1 MLAWQLNAQWQF
13 DPSLHTEVD
22 VRSTALDARTTR
34 VELEHRGL
42 EAYGADALAM
52 RDAFCSPNGWNGM
65 LDHFAQ
71 VAAAGRS

>member
-42 EAYGADALAM
+42 EAYAARTDEMRGSFGGPGGWPGLLDRLAQ
-52 RDAFCSPNGWNGM
+52 A
-65 LDHFAQ
+65 
-71 VAAAGRS
+71 VEAG